1 MRKSDSLDDYT
12 FREEVP
18 DDNLYDKS
26 NIDDLIYVKDRK
38 FRRKMNFLIFLA
50 IFFVVSSLILC
61 LFGLAYTNK
70 KVVVE
75 ENIIE
80 YDLLVSH
87 TNNYYGR
94 SAISF
99 KDYSSLEK
107 ALDYS
112 FKIQNNNDVVL
123 DYKLVLNNPYFGQDG
138 IDMSLI
144 NYKVMIDNNEVFSG
158 NLENAKDVELGK
170 TSISAY
176 SIHDVTFKIWSSKI
190 EGNNKFNFKID
201 VVS

>member
-18 DDNLYDKS
+18 DDNLYDKC